1 MEYELIRSERKTV
14 EIKVGLDGK
23 VTVRA
28 PIRASKKY
36 IDEFVLSKTQWIEAA
51 QEKMRKRLDE
61 RKKADLS
68 KVRFLG
74 KEYQSVSREDAKKV
88 KFDGKRFIFPQN
100 RTEDERKKLLTAWY
114 KKESRR
120 IFEQRLEHLSKATG
134 TSYSKLR
141 ISGARTRWG
150 SCTSEG
156 VISLSWKLIMAE
168 GRAIDYVILHELAH
182 TIEMNH
188 SDDFW
193 SIVEGWMP
201 AYKDIKKYLQDFSFA
216 ISAEGWN
223 S

>member
-28 PIRASKKY
+28 PIRASKQY
-36 IDEFVLSKTQWIEAA
+36 IDEFVLSKTQWIETA

-100 RTEDERKKLLTAWY
+100 RT
-114 KKESRR
+114 
-120 IFEQRLEHLSKATG
+120 
-134 TSYSKLR
+134 
-141 ISGARTRWG
+141 
-150 SCTSEG
+150 
-156 VISLSWKLIMAE
+156 
-168 GRAIDYVILHELAH
+168 
-182 TIEMNH
+182 
-188 SDDFW
+188 
-193 SIVEGWMP
+193 
-201 AYKDIKKYLQDFSFA
+201 
-216 ISAEGWN
+216 
-223 S
+223 